1 MTTQVLI
8 TNAYSA
14 RNRGDAAI
22 VLGMIESLRRTDILR
37 EAEIHISSA
46 DHPADS
52 AWYPVPTVPSFHSIK
67 NGFSGYPS
75 VNLLYFIVVLLP
87 LSLLWALAWRALRFD
102 LPLPST
108 MGGLLRTYAAA
119 DVVVAA
125 GGGYLYTNSAIRGNV
140 VLLVNIYSFFFA
152 VLLGKSVC
160 LYAQSIGP
168 FAGSGQSRFA
178 RWALSRVALVEI
190 REGVSR
196 RLVDGWRIPTPIR
209 SVADA
214 AFLLQARPPS
224 DGLEFVRST
233 GGPTVGMTV
242 RNWFRDR
249 EQQVG
254 YERTMAAFVDWLIV
268 ERGARVIF
276 LPQVTYTDGRDD
288 DRETARK
295 VAAQV
300 VRTDGVLVAEDELAA
315 AEIMWLCGRMDFFV
329 GTRMHS
335 NIFALSSGVPTL
347 AIAYQPKTRG
357 IMSGL
362 GLGDHVL
369 PIETLSAVELQRG
382 FDTLVQRGSEITELL
397 ATALPEVRE
406 QALEAGRLIAE
417 VVVRWGDRAAE
428 TGQAK

>member
-1 MTTQVLI
+1 MTTQILI

-22 VLGMIESLRRTDILR
+22 ILGMIESLRRTDILR
-37 EAEIHISSA
+37 EAEIRISSA

-67 NGFSGYPS
+67 NGFSGHPS

-108 MGGLLRTYAAA
+108 FGGLLRTYAAA

-125 GGGYLYTNSAIRGNV
+125 GGGYLYTTSAIHGNV
-140 VLLVNIYSFFFA
+140 VLLVNVFSFFFA
-152 VLLGKSVC
+152 VLLGKPVS

-168 FAGSGQSRFA
+168 FRASWQSRLV
-178 RWALSRVALVEI
+178 RWTLSRVALVEF
-190 REGVSR
+190 REDVSR
-196 RLVDGWRIPTPIR
+196 RLVDGWRLPTPVR

-214 AFLLQARPPS
+214 AFLLEARPPG
-224 DGLEFVRST
+224 DDLEIVGST
-233 GGPTVGMTV
+233 GSPTVGMTV
-242 RNWFRDR
+242 RKWFRDR
-249 EQQVG
+249 DRQAG
-254 YERTMAAFVDWLIV
+254 YERTMAAFVGWLIE
-268 ERGARVIF
+268 ERGAEVVF
-276 LPQVTYTDGRDD
+276 LPQVTYADGCDD

-295 VAAQV
+295 VAALV
-300 VRTDGVLVAEDELAA
+300 ARTDRVRVVEDELPA
-315 AEIMWLCGRMDFFV
+315 AEIKWLCGRTDFFV

-347 AIAYQPKTRG
+347 AIAYQPKTSG
-357 IMSGL
+357 IMAGL
-362 GLGDHVL
+362 GLGDCVL
-369 PIETLSAVELQRG
+369 RIEDLTLDGLRRG
-382 FDTLVQRGSEITELL
+382 FDSLVRRDLEIRERLVV
-397 ATALPEVRE
+397 ALPEIRK

-417 VVVRWGDRAAE
+417 VYLEWTTRQGGAGG
-428 TGQAK
+428 TG